1 MIVMGI
7 KRRLREDK
15 KRVGGM
21 RWGVKKRVSEE
32 GVALKR
38 SKKK

>member
-1 MIVMGI
+1 
-7 KRRLREDK
+7 LREDK

>member
-1 MIVMGI
+1 MIVRGI

-21 RWGVKKRVSEE
+21 RWGKKRVSEE